1 MERAPEPGVGQVQW
15 VRVRSSWSEV
25 GLRKG
30 AGVGPTQEGRCGSSC
45 FLALSWDRGLLQDWG
60 AWLPPLLKSNGI
72 GYSGHSS
79 QSNAGSKLHL

>member
-45 FLALSWDRGLLQDWG
+45 FLALSWLGQRLATGLG
-60 AWLPPLLKSNGI
+60 SMA
-72 GYSGHSS
+72 SS
-79 QSNAGSKLHL
+79 TAKI